1 MLYISVARRAGSD
14 HSESTIPDLR
24 SLNGSD
30 FVDESGM
37 AFVIGVPYPLKSP
50 KSHEWQQTL

>member
-1 MLYISVARRAGSD
+1 MLYVSVARRAGSD

-37 AFVIGVPYPLKSP
+37 AFVIGVPYFLKSP
-50 KSHEWQQTL
+50 K